1 VLKKNPTYKDGFYL
15 SDGKLQDTT
24 PTHKLSLNIIAFFA
38 TVAESTRNLWRVGQT
53 VLGIIFRHPIT
64 GASIIPI
71 LPDGRIVLI
80 KRRDDGCWS
89 LPGGMVDWGEDIA
102 QTVDR
107 ELTEETGLELVK
119 ITRLVGVYSSP
130 DRDPRIHSICV
141 VVEAQVEGQMEIQ
154 DGLEVMEI
162 QAFTL
167 DSLPPGK
174 MSHDH
179 TRQLQDYLNGLT
191 TLA

>member
-1 VLKKNPTYKDGFYL
+1 MFLLF
-15 SDGKLQDTT
+15 
-24 PTHKLSLNIIAFFA
+24 IAA
-38 TVAESTRNLWRVGQT
+38 VVQSTRNLWRVGQT

-80 KRRDDGCWS
+80 KRRDDGCWA
-89 LPGGMVDWGEDIA
+89 LPGGMVDWGEDIPK
-102 QTVDR
+102 TVDR
-107 ELTEETGLELVK
+107 ELIEETGLELVK
-119 ITRLVGVYSSP
+119 ITRLVGVYSAP

-141 VVEAQVEGQMEIQ
+141 VVEAQVQGTMEIQ
-154 DGLEVMEI
+154 DTLEVMEI
-162 QAFTL
+162 QAFAT
-167 DSLPPGK
+167 DALPLGK

-179 TRQLQDYLNGLT
+179 TRQLEDYLNGLT